1 MSEAKTEAGKGAFQF
16 PALVTL
22 APKRRFRANP
32 TAKEET
38 LHLDEEVPRPPHRQR
53 LKRSGRAVLRW
64 PSQATNF
71 VDVAPV
77 PVTAGHT
84 RHSLYA

>member
-1 MSEAKTEAGKGAFQF
+1 MMSEPKTEAEKGAFRF

-32 TAKEET
+32 PAKEET
-38 LHLDEEVPRPPHRQR
+38 LHLDQEAPRPPHRQR
-53 LKRSGRAVLRW
+53 LKRSGRVILRW

-71 VDVAPV
+71 ADVGPV
-77 PVTAGHT
+77 PVSA
-84 RHSLYA
+84 RSYAP